1 MSYES
6 LKGRVNSFAIN
17 VKEDMENQEDPSYH
31 SANYNSYAHRTNT
44 GIRLTRTRGELEKN
58 INKSSLSTNDKT
70 RLHTLIANAF
80 KTSPSTSQSRKSRK
94 SRKSKSRKSR
104 KSRK

>member
-17 VKEDMENQEDPSYH
+17 VKKDMTNQEDPSYF
-31 SANYNSYAHRTNT
+31 SDDYNSYAHRTNI
-44 GIRLTRTRGELEKN
+44 GSRLTRTRGELEKN

-80 KTSPSTSQSRKSRK
+80 KTSSLTSQSRKSRK
-94 SRKSKSRKSR
+94 TRKSRKSR